1 MSKVVESLLKDAV
14 QKVKSP
20 EFQSSVVEPLF
31 AYILDMLYPYLFAL
45 VALLVLIFVGVVG
58 NLGFLVYLA
67 T

>member
-45 VALLVLIFVGVVG
+45 VGLLVLIFVGVVG
-58 NLGFLVYLA
+58 NLGFLVYL
-67 T
+67 TT

>member
-45 VALLVLIFVGVVG
+45 VGLLVLIFVGVVG
-58 NLGFLVYLA
+58 NLGFLIYL
-67 T
+67 TT